1 MHTSLCSISL
11 KPLSFSTARH
21 HPSFLLL
28 VTQLFSTQ
36 QDVYH
41 ANLNIAALSRAGNIN
56 AARHVFDKTSP
67 KDIVTWNSM
76 LTAYW
81 QNGFLQHSISLFHSM
96 PVKNVVSWNS
106 IITACVQNDN
116 LNDAFS
122 YFTAMPEKNTASYNA
137 MMSGFVKMG
146 RVEEAQKLFE
156 EMPRPNV
163 VSYTVMIDG
172 YAKKEGGI
180 RRARVLFDAMPNRN
194 EVSWTVMISGL
205 VENGL
210 YEEAWELF
218 DRMPQKNVVAST
230 SMITGFCKQGKIE
243 EAWNLFQHTPYKDR
257 ASWNIMITGYAQ
269 NGRGEE
275 ALNLFSQMVRTGM
288 QPDDLTFVSL
298 FTACASLA
306 LLDEGR
312 QANALV
318 IKHGFDSDLSVSNAL
333 VTMYSKC
340 GEIVNSELAFRQISH
355 PDIVSWNTIIAA
367 FSQHG
372 LYGRAK
378 YYFDH
383 MVTIGVTP
391 DGITFLNL
399 LSACCRGGKVDETV
413 NLFYLMVHNYGI
425 PPRSE
430 HYSCIVDVMSRV
442 GQLKR
447 AYELIQEMPFKADS
461 SIWGALLVGCNIH
474 SNVKLGELA
483 ARSILNLDP
492 YNSGAYVMLSNIYAA
507 SGKWKDVNRVR
518 VIMKERGIKK
528 QTAYSWMQI
537 GNKLHCFVGGDPS
550 HPNIDDIHEALR
562 RIALHMKVK
571 SNSEKEA
578 IS

>member
-1 MHTSLCSISL
+1 MHTSLVPISL
-11 KPLSFSTARH
+11 KPSPFHRHSFR
-21 HPSFLLL
+21 
-28 VTQLFSTQ
+28 LFSAQ
-36 QDVYH
+36 QHVYRI
-41 ANLNIAALSRAGNIN
+41 NLTITSLSRAGNIN
-56 AARHVFDKTSP
+56 AARHLFDKTST

-81 QNGFLQHSISLFHSM
+81 QNGLLQHSKSLFQSM
-96 PVKNVVSWNS
+96 PHKNVVSWNS
-106 IITACVQNDN
+106 IITACVQNN
-116 LNDAFS
+116 NINDAFK
-122 YFTAMPEKNTASYNA
+122 YFTAMPEKNAASYNA
-137 MMSGFVKMG
+137 MISGFVKNG
-146 RVEEAQKLFE
+146 HVEQAQKLFE

-172 YAKKEGGI
+172 YAKMENGI
-180 RRARVLFDAMPNRN
+180 KRAKALFDAMPFRN

-218 DRMPQKNVVAST
+218 VKMPQKNVVACT
-230 SMITGFCKQGKIE
+230 AMITGFCKQGKVD
-243 EAWNLFQHTPYKDR
+243 EAWNLFQQISCRDI

-306 LLDEGR
+306 LLEEGR
-312 QANALV
+312 QTNALV
-318 IKHGFDSDLSVSNAL
+318 VKHGFDSDLSVSNAL

-340 GEIVNSELAFRQISH
+340 GEIVKSELAFGQISH

-367 FSQHG
+367 FAQHG
-372 LYGRAK
+372 LYDRSR

-383 MVTIGVTP
+383 MVTVGVTP

-399 LSACCRGGKVDETV
+399 LSACCRAGKVDETV
-413 NLFYLMVHNYGI
+413 YLFNLMVHNYGI

-430 HYSCIVDVMSRV
+430 HYSCIIDVMSRA
-442 GQLKR
+442 GQLQR
-447 AYELIQEMPFKADS
+447 ACQLIQEMPFKADS
-461 SIWGALLVGCNIH
+461 SIWSALLVGCNIH
-474 SNVKLGELA
+474 SNVQLGELA
-483 ARSILNLDP
+483 ARNILNLDP

-507 SGKWKDVNRVR
+507 AGKWKDVNRVR
-518 VIMKERGIKK
+518 VLMKEQGVKK
-528 QTAYSWMQI
+528 QRAYSWMQI

-550 HPNIDDIHEALR
+550 HPNIDDIHVALR
-562 RIALHMKVK
+562 RITLHMKVK
-571 SNSEKEA
+571 GNFEEA
-578 IS
+578 VS

>member
-1 MHTSLCSISL
+1 MHTSQRLISPPSFLSIVS
-11 KPLSFSTARH
+11 H

-28 VTQLFSTQ
+28 STRLFSTQ
-36 QDVYH
+36 QDVYR
-41 ANLNIAALSRAGNIN
+41 ANLNITALSRAGNIN
-56 AARHVFDKTSP
+56 AARQLFDKTSP

-81 QNGFLQHSISLFHSM
+81 QNGFIEHSKTLFHSM
-96 PVKNVVSWNS
+96 PIKNIVSWNS
-106 IITACVQNDN
+106 IITACIQNNN

-122 YFTAMPEKNTASYNA
+122 YFTSMPEKNAASYNA

-146 RVEEAQKLFE
+146 CVEEAQKLFE

-172 YAKKEGGI
+172 YAKMEGGI
-180 RRARVLFDAMPNRN
+180 RRARALFDAMPNRN

-205 VENGL
+205 VENEL

-218 DRMPQKNVVAST
+218 VRMPLKNVVACT
-230 SMITGFCKQGKIE
+230 AMITGFCKQGKIN
-243 EAWNLFQHTPYKDR
+243 EAWNLFQQIPCRDC

-288 QPDDLTFVSL
+288 QPDDLTFVSI

-312 QANALV
+312 QTNALV
-318 IKHGFDSDLSVSNAL
+318 IKHGFHSDLSVSNAL

-340 GEIVNSELAFRQISH
+340 GEIVNSELAFGQISH
-355 PDIVSWNTIIAA
+355 PDIVSWNTIIAGFA
-367 FSQHG
+367 QHG
-372 LYGRAK
+372 LYDRAR

-383 MVTIGVTP
+383 MVAVGVTP

-399 LSACCRGGKVDETV
+399 LSACCRAGKVDETM
-413 NLFYLMVHNYGI
+413 NIFNLMVHNYGI

-430 HYSCIVDVMSRV
+430 HYSCIVDVMSRA

-447 AYELIQEMPFKADS
+447 ACKVIQEMPFKADS

-483 ARSILNLDP
+483 AGSILNLDP
-492 YNSGAYVMLSNIYAA
+492 YNAGAYVMMSNIYAA
-507 SGKWKDVNRVR
+507 AGKWKDVNRVR
-518 VIMKERGIKK
+518 YLMKEQGVKK

-537 GNKLHCFVGGDPS
+537 ENKLHCFVGGDPS
-550 HPNIDDIHEALR
+550 HPNIDDIHDALR
-562 RIALHMKVK
+562 RITLHMKVK
-571 SNSEKEA
+571 GNPEEEA

>member
-1 MHTSLCSISL
+1 MHNSLVSISL
-11 KPLSFSTARH
+11 KQ
-21 HPSFLLL
+21 PSFLLL
-28 VTQLFSTQ
+28 ATRLFSTQ
-36 QDVYH
+36 QDVYL
-41 ANLNIAALSRAGNIN
+41 ANLNITALSRAGNIA
-56 AARHVFDKTSP
+56 AARQLFDKTSE
-67 KDIVTWNSM
+67 KDIVTYNSM

-81 QNGFLQHSISLFHSM
+81 QNGFLQHSKSLFNSM
-96 PVKNVVSWNS
+96 PIKNIVSWNS
-106 IITACVQNDN
+106 IITACIQNDN
-116 LNDAFS
+116 INDASS

-146 RVEEAQKLFE
+146 RVEEAKKVFE

-172 YAKKEGGI
+172 YMKMEGGSGV
-180 RRARVLFDAMPNRN
+180 RQARALFDAMPSRN

-210 YEEAWELF
+210 YEEAWEVF
-218 DRMPQKNVVAST
+218 VRMPQKNVVAIT
-230 SMITGFCKQGKIE
+230 AMITGFCKQGKID
-243 EAWNLFQHTPYKDR
+243 EAWNLFQQISCRDR
-257 ASWNIMITGYAQ
+257 ASWNIMITGFAQ

-312 QANALV
+312 QTNALA
-318 IKHGFDSDLSVSNAL
+318 IKHGFNSDLSVSNAL

-340 GEIVNSELAFRQISH
+340 GEIVISELAFDQISH

-367 FSQHG
+367 FAQHG
-372 LYGRAK
+372 LYDRAR
-378 YYFDH
+378 YHFDH
-383 MVTIGVTP
+383 MVTDGVTP

-399 LSACCRGGKVDETV
+399 LSACCRAGKVDETV
-413 NLFYLMVHNYGI
+413 NLFDLMVHKYGI
-425 PPRSE
+425 LPRSE
-430 HYSCIVDVMSRV
+430 HYSCVVDVISRA
-442 GQLKR
+442 GQLQR
-447 AYELIQEMPFKADS
+447 ACKVIQEMPFEADA

-492 YNSGAYVMLSNIYAA
+492 YNSGAYVMMSNIYAA
-507 SGKWKDVNRVR
+507 AGKWKDVNRMR
-518 VIMKERGIKK
+518 VLMKEQGVKK

-550 HPNIDDIHEALR
+550 HPNIDDIHDALMM
-562 RIALHMKVK
+562 ITLHMKAK
-571 SNSEKEA
+571 GNSEEEA